1 MDAIFLDFDG
11 VIRHWR
17 TEAVREAEA
26 ELGCPAGCL
35 FQCAFDRQRLIPAIT
50 GRVSHDIWQ
59 GEVRQAL
66 AADWGEEAANR
77 LVSAWQAATW
87 DLDHALLSDIRAKRP
102 DRPIVLVTNATSS
115 LDADLERSGLSGYFD
130 SVVNSS
136 EIGVAKPDAGFFEQA
151 LARVGVRADRSLFV
165 DDSRANVD
173 AAQGLGF
180 QTLHF
185 DNRVTAW
192 PAMADMLDRS

>member
-50 GRVSHDIWQ
+50 GRVTHECWQ
-59 GEVRQAL
+59 SKVRQAL
-66 AADWGEEAANR
+66 AADWGEDAASR

-115 LDADLERSGLSGYFD
+115 LGADLERCGLGGYFD

-136 EIGVAKPDAGFFEQA
+136 EIGVAKPDAGFFEHA

-165 DDSRANVD
+165 DDSRTNV
-173 AAQGLGF
+173 AAARDLNF
-180 QTLHF
+180 QSIHF
-185 DNRVTAW
+185 EDRATAW
-192 PAMADMLDRS
+192 PAIVEILDRG